1 MYVSHSSTL
10 SLCFGFRVLKLTP
23 GVISKGVGVD
33 AKGYH
38 LIEADNC
45 LLISNFTLIFYLF
58 YLFNLLLFFFIH
70 I

>member
-1 MYVSHSSTL
+1 M
-10 SLCFGFRVLKLTP
+10 LKLTP

-58 YLFNLLLFFFIH
+58 YLFNLLLFFFFIY